1 MPRAAGILFVHDGRV
16 LLLKRNGAPH
26 AGTWGLPGG
35 KIETG
40 EAADEAAR
48 RELHEETGIT
58 YDGPLTPLW
67 EHDGF
72 QCFGAVAPRAWY
84 AKLNEEHSGGD
95 WFPFDRLPRPLHP
108 GNLAGARKMPLV
120 HSKSN
125 EARSENIKREIE
137 AGKDPKQ
144 AAAIAYSVQREAR
157 DVAMDAKH
165 IEAVQALHKIADAC
179 MSRDSKR

>member
-1 MPRAAGILFVHDGRV
+1 
-16 LLLKRNGAPH
+16 
-26 AGTWGLPGG
+26 
-35 KIETG
+35 
-40 EAADEAAR
+40 
-48 RELHEETGIT
+48 
-58 YDGPLTPLW
+58 
-67 EHDGF
+67 
-72 QCFGAVAPRAWY
+72 
-84 AKLNEEHSGGD
+84 
-95 WFPFDRLPRPLHP
+95 
-108 GNLAGARKMPLV
+108 MPLV

>member
-1 MPRAAGILFVHDGRV
+1 
-16 LLLKRNGAPH
+16 
-26 AGTWGLPGG
+26 
-35 KIETG
+35 
-40 EAADEAAR
+40 
-48 RELHEETGIT
+48 
-58 YDGPLTPLW
+58 
-67 EHDGF
+67 
-72 QCFGAVAPRAWY
+72 
-84 AKLNEEHSGGD
+84 
-95 WFPFDRLPRPLHP
+95 
-108 GNLAGARKMPLV
+108 MPLV

-125 EARSENIKREIE
+125 EARRENVKREIE